1 MEDGVL
7 VHVLGGDD
15 FLDDAVHQDL
25 SHVLQL
31 DVLVVLD
38 GDDDRVHAL
47 GDASAVFERVF
58 ACDLN
63 RGERVITGI
72 SSYWSDP
79 TRPDRRNTGIRPSEV
94 TPLNYLCI

>member
-7 VHVLGGDD
+7 VHVLGGND

-25 SHVLQL
+25 AHVLQL

-47 GDASAVFERVF
+47 GDASAVFE
-58 ACDLN
+58 
-63 RGERVITGI
+63 
-72 SSYWSDP
+72 
-79 TRPDRRNTGIRPSEV
+79 
-94 TPLNYLCI
+94 